1 METAPDLEAT
11 GEEIS
16 PEISSV
22 KVPDTEPAVEV
33 DSYVE
38 TWDNPDSEPPQD
50 ANEFNQRV
58 ERLMAMMEDDPK
70 VRDRLLAETY
80 VNIASAEMGIRQM
93 AEAVQKQG
101 IAGLMKGA
109 FSRGG

>member
-1 METAPDLEAT
+1 METAPELETT

-16 PEISSV
+16 PEISS
-22 KVPDTEPAVEV
+22 TEA
-33 DSYVE
+33 
-38 TWDNPDSEPPQD
+38 PPQD
-50 ANEFNQRV
+50 KEEFDQRV